1 MKGVKQLTIH
11 LSIYSMAIDRDFS
24 YGHNTFQPVITQH
37 RRYAMSRGSIVV
49 ESFDSKCLKDNPLK
63 DPHVREVPVYLPPD
77 YDASKKRYPVIYL
90 LTGFTGRGITLLNR
104 SAFGEAMDQRL
115 DRLIA
120 NKAIRPAIVVMPDC
134 FTRYGGSQYL
144 DSVATGRYETHII
157 KELIPFIDGKY
168 RTHTEPS
175 QRAVVGKSSGGYGAI
190 VLAMRHSDVF
200 GVVACHS
207 GDMAF
212 EYCYLPDF
220 PAAMIELEKHK
231 GIQQYL
237 DSFYKK
243 PKKSRE
249 DLLTL
254 NVIAMAACY
263 SPNPKTKPH
272 LFDLPFDA
280 KTCELREDVWQ
291 RWLAWDPLR
300 MIERHKADLR
310 RLKIFLDCGTKDE
323 FRLYAGARI
332 FSSRLRKLR
341 IQHTYEEFEDTH
353 MDIGYRY
360 DRSLQFISEAFARG

>member
-1 MKGVKQLTIH
+1 
-11 LSIYSMAIDRDFS
+11 
-24 YGHNTFQPVITQH
+24 
-37 RRYAMSRGSIVV
+37 MSRGRIVI
-49 ESFDSKCLKDNPLK
+49 ENLNSQCLKDNSLN
-63 DPHVREVPVYLPPD
+63 DPHVREVPIYLPSD

-90 LTGFTGRGITLLNR
+90 LTGFTGRGIMSLNR
-104 SAFGEAMDQRL
+104 SAFGEAIDQRL
-115 DRLIA
+115 DRLITR
-120 NKAIRPAIVVMPDC
+120 KKVGPTIVVMPDC

-144 DSVATGRYETHII
+144 DSTATGRYETHII
-157 KELIPFIDGKY
+157 KELVPFIDKKY
-168 RTHTEPS
+168 RTLPEPS

-190 VLAMRHSDVF
+190 VLAMRHPDVF
-200 GVVACHS
+200 GVTACHS

-231 GIQQYL
+231 SIEKYL
-237 DSFYKK
+237 NAFYKK
-243 PKKSRE
+243 PKKKME

-272 LFDLPFDA
+272 LFDLPFDI
-280 KTCELREDVWQ
+280 KTCELRQDVWE
-291 RWLAWDPLR
+291 RWLAWDPVR
-300 MIERHKADLR
+300 MVERHKQALR

-332 FSSRLRKLR
+332 FSSKLKKWQ
-341 IQHTYEEFEDTH
+341 IKHIYEEFEDTH

-360 DRSLQFISEAFARG
+360 DRSLEFISHAFESS